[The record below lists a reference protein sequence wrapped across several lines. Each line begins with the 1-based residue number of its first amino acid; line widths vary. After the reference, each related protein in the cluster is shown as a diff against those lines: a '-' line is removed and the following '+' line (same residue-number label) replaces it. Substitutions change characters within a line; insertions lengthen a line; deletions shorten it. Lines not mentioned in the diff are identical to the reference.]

1 MSKFTDRLD
10 EINEGAPARMGFGP
24 ARAAK
29 VPGLALIVQVSGDHK
44 AGAATAAEVSPDG
57 IILSGLSGVAQVKDL
72 KDALSG
78 VIWGVRT
85 DALSTADAK
94 AYEEDGSGVVA
105 FHLKGTAMVAVSS
118 EESAT
123 VLCIEP
129 DTGIEE
135 LRDINALPIDAVL
148 FPMSGASSSWTL
160 DDLATVARI
169 SGRLNKYLLAE
180 ITEPP
185 SADDLKV
192 LRTAGIDALVLD
204 VSAGKEVLE
213 SLKKS
218 LMDMPKAGSEKS
230 GRANAILPG
239 VVYSS
244 QREDAAPEPDED
256 DDDDE

>member
-1 MSKFTDRLD
+1 
-10 EINEGAPARMGFGP
+10 MGFGP

-29 VPGLALIVQVSGDHK
+29 VPGLALIIQVSKDHK
-44 AGAATAAEVSPDG
+44 AGAATATEVSPDG

-72 KDALSG
+72 KDDLSD

-105 FHLKGTAMVAVSS
+105 FHLKGTAMGAVSS

-230 GRANAILPG
+230 GRSNAILPG
-239 VVYSS
+239 IAYSS
-244 QREDAAPEPDED
+244 QREEVAPEPDED
-256 DDDDE
+256 DDEE

>member
-1 MSKFTDRLD
+1 MSKFIDRLD

-24 ARAAK
+24 ARAEK
-29 VPGLALIVQVSGDHK
+29 VPGLALIIQVSGDHK
-44 AGAATAAEVSPDG
+44 AGAATASEISPDG
-57 IILSGLSGVAQVKDL
+57 IIISGLSGPAQVKEL

-78 VIWGVRT
+78 NIWGVRT
-85 DALSTADAK
+85 DSLSTADAK
-94 AYEEDGSGVVA
+94 AYEEDGSGVLA
-105 FHLKGTAMVAVSS
+105 FRLKGTAMGAVSS

-148 FPMSGASSSWTL
+148 FPLSGASSSWTL
-160 DDLATVARI
+160 ADLTTVARI
-169 SGRLNKYLLAE
+169 SSRLSKYLLAE

-185 SADDLKV
+185 SPDDLKV
-192 LRTAGIDALVLD
+192 LRTAGIDGLVLD

-218 LMDMPKAGSEKS
+218 LLDMPKHGSEKS
-230 GRANAILPG
+230 SRSNAILPG
-239 VVYSS
+239 IAYSS
-244 QREDAAPEPDED
+244 QREEVAPDPD